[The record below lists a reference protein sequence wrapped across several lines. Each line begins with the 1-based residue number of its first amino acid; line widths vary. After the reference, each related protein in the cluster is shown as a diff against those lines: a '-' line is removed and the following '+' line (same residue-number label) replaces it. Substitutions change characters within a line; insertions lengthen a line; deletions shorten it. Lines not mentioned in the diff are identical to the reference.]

1 MSWVKNITKKSLFE
15 SVVSRETIHVPAR
28 RLLVLEGEE
37 ALAAFLDS
45 EEWRRLEQPRRR
57 WLSWLGNA
65 DRYDLILIGA
75 AGAAEY
81 RCLWPDRVRLAGKHL
96 IEGTPIQEIIA
107 QLHEESETAPAFI
120 AVTKEEPIVSPAVVV
135 EHDQIVQ
142 AVFDKSLRRGRS
154 DRPHR
159 SEPPLTEGRGTSRGG
174 GGCLGY
180 VTDSLRR
187 TPHMDIST
195 PEPIAPGT
203 RFTVEIHADKSAARA
218 GEITDDIVIDAARDE
233 NEFHIHVSIIV
244 SQGLTIVGPT
254 HDEIIIRRHEDR
266 STSAKFLLV
275 VNASAPLEE
284 PAKILAF
291 FAHNFRPSGSV
302 MRHVKFA
309 MSAGTTL
316 LHEDDDPPVRRLELV
331 RAQPPDLFVDI
342 RPARVGADRNFE
354 CCVLSPY
361 LPEFRDPSA
370 TTPWEFTEST
380 DKVVASKLAAFVQQ
394 KSAPALAAALRG
406 AGLGFFEKAPENF
419 RKAFWQ
425 LIDSG
430 TPLRTILIVTAER
443 YIPWELMV
451 PQRNDSSEPRA
462 PLGVEFAIGRW
473 ITEKHDPPPRVVQ
486 ITDSFLIYPNY
497 SDPER
502 ILQHAGNEAKFVED
516 NFNGHRIDPAIFAT
530 LEARFKEGGASL
542 LHFICHGSST
552 EAEQYL
558 DLENDEKLN
567 VDQVRGMKGIRAACQ
582 NKRSFVFLNAC
593 EVGRKEPALTGSDG
607 FAPCFIRMGASAVIA
622 PLWSIEDKIAPEI
635 AMDFYGEALKYPRR
649 AFADIMRSIRERA
662 YGDDGRDTYAAYA
675 FYGDPAATLAEW

>member
-291 FAHNFRPSGSV
+291 FAHN
-302 MRHVKFA
+302 
-309 MSAGTTL
+309 
-316 LHEDDDPPVRRLELV
+316 
-331 RAQPPDLFVDI
+331 
-342 RPARVGADRNFE
+342 
-354 CCVLSPY
+354 
-361 LPEFRDPSA
+361 
-370 TTPWEFTEST
+370 
-380 DKVVASKLAAFVQQ
+380 
-394 KSAPALAAALRG
+394 
-406 AGLGFFEKAPENF
+406 
-419 RKAFWQ
+419 
-425 LIDSG
+425 
-430 TPLRTILIVTAER
+430 
-443 YIPWELMV
+443 
-451 PQRNDSSEPRA
+451 
-462 PLGVEFAIGRW
+462 
-473 ITEKHDPPPRVVQ
+473 
-486 ITDSFLIYPNY
+486 
-497 SDPER
+497 
-502 ILQHAGNEAKFVED
+502 
-516 NFNGHRIDPAIFAT
+516 
-530 LEARFKEGGASL
+530 
-542 LHFICHGSST
+542 
-552 EAEQYL
+552 
-558 DLENDEKLN
+558 
-567 VDQVRGMKGIRAACQ
+567 
-582 NKRSFVFLNAC
+582 
-593 EVGRKEPALTGSDG
+593 
-607 FAPCFIRMGASAVIA
+607 
-622 PLWSIEDKIAPEI
+622 
-635 AMDFYGEALKYPRR
+635 
-649 AFADIMRSIRERA
+649 
-662 YGDDGRDTYAAYA
+662 
-675 FYGDPAATLAEW
+675 